1 MVSRQSLLTGTL
13 VLVSASTVNRIAG
26 FAYQVFLIRLIH
38 AEGIGLFT
46 MVFPVYVLTLVLASL
61 GIPVAIAK
69 LVSDAVTRNDFNRAY
84 RLLRLSLF
92 YTAVSSLLVTF
103 AVLAAARF
111 LTGNVLSNPETHL
124 PFVCLV
130 PAVLIVSLCSVFR
143 GFFQGLQDMTPTA
156 VTQTVEQAV
165 RVIAGLSFASLLV
178 HQGVVAAACGA
189 SLGVVCGELAGFLL
203 MLGYFFR
210 RRSALPAAG
219 RMGTDYFNLTVELFR
234 LSLPITLMRLV
245 STGFLS
251 LDAVVIPHRLTAAG
265 LSVRE
270 ATNVY
275 GQFAGIAET
284 LLFTPGM
291 ITVALSTAL
300 VPAIAEALT
309 AQNSGLLSSRV
320 NNALRLTMLTG
331 LPSAL
336 VLFMVPEELCA
347 VIFGYPQA
355 GAVLKVLALGAPFLY
370 LQQTTTGIL
379 QGLGQPLIPFRNL
392 VVASVFKIT
401 GIYFLTG
408 VPACGIRGA
417 GAALVCGFVIMS
429 VLNLFDLRQLTGCAL
444 RWREI
449 LLKPLFATG
458 VAAAVLYFSFN
469 CPAAR
474 AVPLALNLVAALMV
488 AGFGYVVFVIVSG
501 ALTGGERKRLFC
513 VFCKIFA
520 AIKK

>member
-1 MVSRQSLLTGTL
+1 MISGHSLLTGTL
-13 VLVSASTVNRIAG
+13 VLVAASTVNRAAG
-26 FAYQVFLIRLIH
+26 FVYQIFLIRLIH
-38 AEGIGLFT
+38 TEGIGLFT
-46 MVFPVYVLTLVLASL
+46 MVFPIYVLTLVLASM
-61 GIPVAIAK
+61 GIPVAVAK
-69 LVSDAVTRNDFNRAY
+69 LVSDAVTQNDLHRAY
-84 RLLRLSLF
+84 RLLRLSLL
-92 YTAVSSLLVTF
+92 YTCVSSLLVTF

-111 LTGNVLSNPETHL
+111 LTGKILSNPETYL

-130 PAVLIVSLCSVFR
+130 PGVLIVSMCSVFR

-156 VTQTVEQAV
+156 VTQTVEQFV
-165 RVIAGLSFASLLV
+165 RVIAGLSFASILI

-210 RRSALPAAG
+210 RRSSLPGAG
-219 RMGTDYFNLTVELFR
+219 RLRANGVNLTVEIFH

-251 LDAVVIPHRLTAAG
+251 LDAVVIPHRLAAAG

-284 LLFTPGM
+284 LLYTPGM

-309 AQNSGLLSSRV
+309 ARNPGLLNSRV

-331 LPSAL
+331 LPSAM
-336 VLFMVPEELCA
+336 VLFTIPEELCSA
-347 VIFGYPQA
+347 VFGYPQA

-379 QGLGQPLIPFRNL
+379 QGLGQPFVPFRNL

-408 VPACGIRGA
+408 MPYGIRGA
-417 GAALVCGFVIMS
+417 GAAVVCGFVIMS
-429 VLNLFDLRQLTGCAL
+429 VLNLLDLRRLTGCTV
-444 RWREI
+444 RIKEI
-449 LLKPLFATG
+449 IVKPLLAT
-458 VAAAVLYFSFN
+458 AAAALVLRFGHD
-469 CPAAR
+469 CLAAR
-474 AVPLALNLVAALMV
+474 AVPEALSLTAALMV
-488 AGFGYVVFVIVSG
+488 TGISYCVLVVLSG
-501 ALTGGERKRLFC
+501 ILKSGERKRLFLI
-513 VFCKIFA
+513 FCKIFA
-520 AIKK
+520 AIKR